1 MGWRPHCRERCARSS
16 RSGRDGLRAGGV
28 KRWLGRC
35 ARSIHVRP
43 ARSNNRIGGKKAD
56 ACDLFV
62 PVQVVKSG
70 GLVSHGY
77 EGTEQFQPVA
87 TYVDRILRGEKPGT
101 LPLQLPSKYQMV
113 VNLKAAKAIEL
124 SIPPAFILRADEVL
138 E

>member
-1 MGWRPHCRERCARSS
+1 M
-16 RSGRDGLRAGGV
+16 
-28 KRWLGRC
+28 
-35 ARSIHVRP
+35 
-43 ARSNNRIGGKKAD
+43 AD

>member
-1 MGWRPHCRERCARSS
+1 M
-16 RSGRDGLRAGGV
+16 
-28 KRWLGRC
+28 
-35 ARSIHVRP
+35 
-43 ARSNNRIGGKKAD
+43 
-56 ACDLFV
+56 
-62 PVQVVKSG
+62 
-70 GLVSHGY
+70 
-77 EGTEQFQPVA
+77 A